1 MRIPFLPAAL
11 IAIPLCTASAACAQP
26 TPEDRGTVAQ
36 TQERMV
42 PMTRDENPAGITQTQ
57 GSDGREA
64 ITDWTEL
71 AMRPA
76 REDVSR
82 YAMSPPVVQ
91 DGTRITVMSA
101 PEGFDSS
108 AFVEMSDSTG
118 FYLIENIRE
127 QDAAEARA
135 KEIETILTGAL
146 QLQKE
151 LTPTDSASYA
161 TSLVPGRSGDLKLVN
176 IIVAPDMLA
185 GHTVTVAFTY
195 E

>member
-1 MRIPFLPAAL
+1 MRIPFFPAAL

-26 TPEDRGTVAQ
+26 APEEQGTVAEA
-36 TQERMV
+36 QERMV
-42 PMTRDENPAGITQTQ
+42 PMTRPEQPGAITEMQAGEE
-57 GSDGREA
+57 RAA
-64 ITDWTEL
+64 ITDWTQL
-71 AMRPA
+71 AERPT

-91 DGTRITVMSA
+91 DGTSITVMSA

-108 AFVEMSDSTG
+108 AFVEMADSTG
-118 FYLIENIRE
+118 FYLIDNVRE
-127 QDAAEARA
+127 QDAAEERA
-135 KEIETILTGAL
+135 KEIEAVLTGDL

-151 LTPTDSASYA
+151 ITPTENASYA
-161 TSLVPGRSGDLKLVN
+161 ASLVPGRSGDLKLVN

-195 E
+195 Q